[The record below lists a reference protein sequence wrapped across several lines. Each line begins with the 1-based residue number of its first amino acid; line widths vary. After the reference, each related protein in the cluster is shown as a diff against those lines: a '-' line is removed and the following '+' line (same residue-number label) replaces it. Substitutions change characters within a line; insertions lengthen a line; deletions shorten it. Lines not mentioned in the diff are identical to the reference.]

1 MNDLTSEY
9 QQYQDT
15 MVNDREEAFE
25 DEDEDEIEWE
35 EGLRC
40 YNAYL
45 LFS

>member
-1 MNDLTSEY
+1 MLTEAESDMNDLASEY

-15 MVNDREEAFE
+15 MVNDREE
-25 DEDEDEIEWE
+25 IEWE

-40 YNAYL
+40 YNAHL